1 MPGLEGT
8 RLGRYRLQQRLG
20 HGGMSE
26 VYLAYDEL
34 MHREIAIKVMSST
47 HADYIERFQRE
58 AEAIGNLHH
67 NHILSAFDYG
77 QQEPWHYL
85 VMPYIDHESLSE
97 LLDRGPLTLE
107 HAGELLTQIASALQ
121 HAHEHGILHRDI
133 KPSNILLRDD
143 HYTYLADFGLA
154 KAMDGSGSVTHT
166 GVLMGTPEYMAPEL
180 ADGLAST
187 SSDLYALGIL
197 LYQMVTGRL
206 PFTGDTAL
214 AVYLRQM
221 HEQPVPPSRLNP
233 IISQDVE
240 QVILR
245 ALDKD
250 PRRRFQTPNDL
261 AQAYQEAL
269 NAKAPLRDTVPSR
282 PPTPR
287 AGVILSDS
295 GEMPPLYNRI
305 SAIEDEL
312 AQARG
317 SRYALAGPYYSDI
330 GVLQADP
337 GFDSASSTAA
347 QEEKLV
353 LPAPS
358 SHINAAASIS
368 ADQTIIQ
375 QPSSLPFYS
384 PMRRPVR
391 PTNLHDA
398 RYNRNSFMVTGLMG
412 ISFLLI
418 IMSVI
423 LFAVFAYSSNREA
436 ERIRTLTAQAISTNQ
451 ANKTDGKQ
459 PTKGIPATRT
469 AVTRL
474 SPQQVALA
482 TANAIT
488 SAAPA
493 VVDDLSTDFIGGWYV
508 DNTSCTFVGGT
519 YHVIVKQADFLQT
532 CESSTFSFDNAAL
545 QVDVSLLSGS
555 NAGLIFRAN
564 DQQYYDFGIDNQGE
578 YFFRRHDPNDAGGG
592 TIIDLIPGTKS
603 PAIAPGKRK
612 NTLLVIANGSDFKL
626 FINGNFVGEQRDS
639 SYIGGQVGFGV
650 GTLSSVSTGEAS
662 FSNFKEYTVPS

>member
-1 MPGLEGT
+1 MSGLEGT

-34 MHREIAIKVMSST
+34 MHRDIAIKVMSST

-67 NHILSAFDYG
+67 NHILPAFDYG

-97 LLDRGPLTLE
+97 LLDSGPLTLD
-107 HAGELLTQIASALQ
+107 HAGELLSQIASALQ
-121 HAHEHGILHRDI
+121 HAHEHGIVHRDI
-133 KPSNILLRDD
+133 KPSNILLRDE

-154 KAMDGSGSVTHT
+154 KAIDGSGSVTHT
-166 GVLMGTPEYMAPEL
+166 GILLGTPEYMAPEL
-180 ADGLAST
+180 ADGAAST
-187 SSDLYALGIL
+187 SSDLYALGIV
-197 LYQMVTGRL
+197 LYQMVTGQL
-206 PFTGDTAL
+206 PFTGDTPL

-221 HEQPVPPSRLNP
+221 HEQPVTPSRLNP
-233 IISQDVE
+233 AVSPEVE

-250 PRRRFQTPNDL
+250 PRRRFQTPNGL

-269 NAKAPLRDTVPSR
+269 NDKSLLRDGVLSR
-282 PPTPR
+282 TPTSQT
-287 AGVILSDS
+287 GVALSDS
-295 GEMPPLYNRI
+295 GEMPPLYHKS
-305 SAIEDEL
+305 SASEDRL

-317 SRYALAGPYYSDI
+317 LRYTLAEPDDSDNRI
-330 GVLQADP
+330 PQADSV
-337 GFDSASSTAA
+337 FDSASSVAA

-353 LPAPS
+353 LSAPLS
-358 SHINAAASIS
+358 QAHAASSIS
-368 ADQTIIQ
+368 TAQTIIQ
-375 QPSSLPFYS
+375 RPSRLTSSSDLHS
-384 PMRRPVR
+384 PVR

-398 RYNRNSFMVTGLMG
+398 RNNRNSFVVTSLMG

-436 ERIRTLTAQAISTNQ
+436 QRIKTLTAQAISTNQ
-451 ANKTDGKQ
+451 ANKAGGK
-459 PTKGIPATRT
+459 PKGTHATRT
-469 AVTRL
+469 GVTRL
-474 SPQQVALA
+474 SPQQGPLA
-482 TANAIT
+482 TAKAIA

-493 VVDDLSTDFIGGWYV
+493 LQDDLSTDFIGGWYV
-508 DNTSCTFVGGT
+508 DNTSCTFTGGT
-519 YHVIVKQADFLQT
+519 YHVIAKQASFLQT
-532 CESSTFSFDNAAL
+532 CESSTLSFDNAAL

-564 DQQYYDFGIDNQGE
+564 NQQYYYFGIDNQGD
-578 YFFRRHDPNDAGGG
+578 YFFRRHDSDGSGGG
-592 TIIDLIPGTKS
+592 TITDLIPGTSS
-603 PAIAPGKRK
+603 PAIAPGKKK

-626 FINGNFVGEQRDS
+626 FINGIFVGEQQDS
-639 SYIGGQVGFGV
+639 AYIGGQVGFGA
-650 GTLSSVSTGEAS
+650 GTLYSVNAAEAS
-662 FSNFKEYTVPS
+662 FSNFKEYSVSS

>member
-34 MHREIAIKVMSST
+34 MHRDIAIKVMSSS

-67 NHILSAFDYG
+67 NHILPAFDYG
-77 QQEPWHYL
+77 LQGPWHYL

-107 HAGELLTQIASALQ
+107 HAGEMLSQIAGALQ

-133 KPSNILLRDD
+133 KPSNILLRDN
-143 HYTYLADFGLA
+143 HYAYLADFGLA

-180 ADGLAST
+180 ADSLAST

-221 HEQPVPPSRLNP
+221 HEQPLPPSRLNP
-233 IISQDVE
+233 IISQHVE

-269 NAKAPLRDTVPSR
+269 HAKALLRDIGPSR
-282 PPTPR
+282 TPTPR
-287 AGVILSDS
+287 AAVALSDS
-295 GEMPPLYNRI
+295 GEMPPLYHKA
-305 SAIEDEL
+305 SAVEDEL
-312 AQARG
+312 AQAPG
-317 SRYALAGPYYSDI
+317 SRYALVELYYSDRRVS
-330 GVLQADP
+330 GADSV
-337 GFDSASSTAA
+337 FDSASSVAA

-353 LPAPS
+353 LPEHSLQA
-358 SHINAAASIS
+358 NAAASIS

-375 QPSSLPFYS
+375 QPSSA

-391 PTNLHDA
+391 PTNLYDA
-398 RYNRNSFMVTGLMG
+398 QHTRNSFMVTSLMG
-412 ISFLLI
+412 MSFLLI

-423 LFAVFAYSSNREA
+423 LFAVLAYSSNRQA
-436 ERIRTLTAQAISTNQ
+436 ERIRALTAQAISTNQ
-451 ANKTDGKQ
+451 ANKAGGKQ
-459 PTKGIPATRT
+459 PKGTPATRT
-469 AVTRL
+469 GVTRL
-474 SPQQVALA
+474 SPQQVPLA

-488 SAAPA
+488 GASPTLI
-493 VVDDLSTDFIGGWYV
+493 DDLSTDFIGGWYV
-508 DNTSCTFVGGT
+508 DNTSCTFAGGA
-519 YHVIVKQADFLQT
+519 YHVIAKQANVLQT
-532 CESSTFSFDNAAL
+532 CESSIFSFDNAAL
-545 QVDVSLLSGS
+545 QVDVSLLKGS

-564 DQQYYDFGIDNQGE
+564 DQQYYDFGIDNQGD
-578 YFFRRHDPNDAGGG
+578 YFFRRHDSNGAGGG
-592 TIIDLIPGTKS
+592 TITDLIPGTRS

-626 FINGNFVGEQRDS
+626 FINGNFVGEQQDS
-639 SYIGGQVGFGV
+639 SYTGGQVGFGV
-650 GTLSSVSTGEAS
+650 GTLPSVNSGEAS
-662 FSNFKEYTVPS
+662 FSNFKEYSI